1 MIRYFK
7 FLKIDIMGKL
17 LKKVKRKFQNLI
29 LFKRKILNQKSVNFE
44 DRGYLENH
52 EYDLYNLLDNI
63 KTSEGNLDELNL
75 LVSRKIRKMLDK
87 NLITMDDISLL
98 ISGKL
103 IYNKTGL
110 TPDNVQQLMVD
121 GYCKS
126 NGLFQEVFYD
136 FMFKDFNKKSHVDI
150 IKSDMFG
157 DFNLEQIEELATVIE
172 ENGYVVLPKVVKREY
187 VDSLKEWSYSLKYRT
202 IGNEEKTSY
211 VDNVNFSNP
220 DCVTANAI
228 EADLLQNKEVMSLI
242 NDPVLLAII
251 SRYLGVKPVLIHLCM
266 WWSFMNQKQEAS
278 SEAAQLYHY
287 DLDHMKWL
295 KVFFYLSDV
304 TTEQGPHTY
313 IPVSHK
319 IGRKNY
325 KILQRG
331 YARVTDAEM
340 KDMQSEEPCS
350 LLGEAGTVI
359 IGDTKC
365 FHKGTP
371 VVAGSRLV
379 LQPTFGPSEFLKKLV
394 K

>member
-1 MIRYFK
+1 
-7 FLKIDIMGKL
+7 MGKL
-17 LKKVKRKFQNLI
+17 LKKVKRKVQNLI
-29 LFKRKILNQKSVNFE
+29 IFKRKILNQKSTNLE
-44 DRGYLENH
+44 DRGFLENH
-52 EYDLYNLLDNI
+52 EYELYNLLENI
-63 KTSEGNLDELNL
+63 KTSEENLDELNL
-75 LVSRKIRKMLDK
+75 RVSRNIKKMLNK
-87 NLITMDDISLL
+87 NLITMDDLSLL

-126 NGLFQEVFYD
+126 NGLFQKVFYD
-136 FMFKDFNKKSHVDI
+136 FMFKDFKREPLVGT
-150 IKSDMFG
+150 IKSDVFG
-157 DFNLEQIEELATVIE
+157 DFTTKQIEELASVIE
-172 ENGYVVLPKVVKREY
+172 GNGYVVLPKVVKREY
-187 VDSLKEWSYSLKYRT
+187 VESLKEWSYDIKYRT
-202 IGNEEKTSY
+202 IGNDEKTSY
-211 VDNVNFSNP
+211 VDKVDFSNP
-220 DCVTANAI
+220 GCVTANAI

-251 SRYLGVKPVLIHLCM
+251 SCYLGVEPVLIHLCM
-266 WWSFMNQKQEAS
+266 WWSFVNQKQEAS

-304 TTEQGPHTY
+304 TAEQGPHTY
-313 IPVSHK
+313 IPASHK
-319 IGRKNY
+319 IGQKNY

>member
-1 MIRYFK
+1 
-7 FLKIDIMGKL
+7 MGKL
-17 LKKVKRKFQNLI
+17 LKKVKRKVQNLI
-29 LFKRKILNQKSVNFE
+29 IFKRKILNQKSTNLE
-44 DRGYLENH
+44 DRGFLENH
-52 EYDLYNLLDNI
+52 EYELYNLLENI
-63 KTSEGNLDELNL
+63 KTSEENLDELNL
-75 LVSRKIRKMLDK
+75 RVSRNIKKMLNK
-87 NLITMDDISLL
+87 NLITMDDLSLL

-126 NGLFQEVFYD
+126 NGLFQKVFYD
-136 FMFKDFNKKSHVDI
+136 FMFKDFKREPLVGT
-150 IKSDMFG
+150 IKSDVFG
-157 DFNLEQIEELATVIE
+157 DFTAKQIEELASVIDG
-172 ENGYVVLPKVVKREY
+172 NGYVVLPKVVKREY
-187 VDSLKEWSYSLKYRT
+187 VESLKEWSYDIKYRT
-202 IGNEEKTSY
+202 IGNDEKTSY
-211 VDNVNFSNP
+211 VDKVDFSNP
-220 DCVTANAI
+220 GCVTANAI

-251 SRYLGVKPVLIHLCM
+251 SRYLGVEPVLIHLCM
-266 WWSFMNQKQEAS
+266 WWSFVNQKQEAS

-313 IPVSHK
+313 IPASHK
-319 IGRKNY
+319 IGQKNY

-340 KDMQSEEPCS
+340 KDMQSEESCS

>member
-1 MIRYFK
+1 
-7 FLKIDIMGKL
+7 
-17 LKKVKRKFQNLI
+17 
-29 LFKRKILNQKSVNFE
+29 
-44 DRGYLENH
+44 
-52 EYDLYNLLDNI
+52 
-63 KTSEGNLDELNL
+63 
-75 LVSRKIRKMLDK
+75 
-87 NLITMDDISLL
+87 
-98 ISGKL
+98 
-103 IYNKTGL
+103 
-110 TPDNVQQLMVD
+110 
-121 GYCKS
+121 
-126 NGLFQEVFYD
+126 
-136 FMFKDFNKKSHVDI
+136 
-150 IKSDMFG
+150 
-157 DFNLEQIEELATVIE
+157 
-172 ENGYVVLPKVVKREY
+172 
-187 VDSLKEWSYSLKYRT
+187 
-202 IGNEEKTSY
+202 
-211 VDNVNFSNP
+211 
-220 DCVTANAI
+220 
-228 EADLLQNKEVMSLI
+228 
-242 NDPVLLAII
+242 
-251 SRYLGVKPVLIHLCM
+251 
-266 WWSFMNQKQEAS
+266 MNQKQEAS

-379 LQPTFGPSEFLKKLV
+379 LQPTFGPSEFFKKLV